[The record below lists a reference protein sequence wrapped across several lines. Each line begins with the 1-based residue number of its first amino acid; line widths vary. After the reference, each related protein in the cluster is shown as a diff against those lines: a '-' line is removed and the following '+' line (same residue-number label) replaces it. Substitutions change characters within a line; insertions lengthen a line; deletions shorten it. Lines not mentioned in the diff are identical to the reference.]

1 MLHTALSPASAY
13 RRIELDAQVEGSD
26 GGGLGRFC
34 LEQAVM
40 TLEKAIAAD
49 RRRDVAARADA
60 LSRAAG
66 LILAL
71 RRGIA
76 PDNPLR
82 PALLTFLGAAAA
94 EIGSAVA
101 RFEEGRMRALRDDLH
116 DVLAAAHPH

>member
-1 MLHTALSPASAY
+1 MKDP
-13 RRIELDAQVEGSD
+13 GP
-26 GGGLGRFC
+26 GGGEDETRRTMLPELF
-34 LEQAVM
+34 LELN
-40 TLEKAIAAD
+40 TD
-49 RRRDVAARADA
+49 
-60 LSRAAG
+60 G